1 MTPVAPQ
8 TIENRTDERMS
19 ESRRER
25 RIALVTGATRGI
37 GLEIARQLG
46 RQGFVTLVG
55 ARDRTR
61 GEAAVSRLTAEDVDA
76 EPVPLDVTS
85 EASIASAA
93 TTVAARFG
101 RLDVLINNAGILLD
115 RGMNPSEVPP
125 ALLHATYETNVFG
138 PVAVIQ
144 AFLPL
149 LRRSAAGRIV
159 NVSSEL
165 ASLARNTDPTF
176 EFAHLK
182 RLAYNS
188 SKTALNA
195 VTVMFAHELRD
206 TPIKVN
212 AADPGYTATEF
223 NAYAGTQSVEE
234 GARAAVALALLPD
247 DGPTGGYFNADGPLP
262 W

>member
-1 MTPVAPQ
+1 
-8 TIENRTDERMS
+8 MS
-19 ESRRER
+19 TGRQV
-25 RIALVTGATRGI
+25 ALVTGATRGI
-37 GLEIARQLG
+37 GFEIARQLG
-46 RQGFVTLVG
+46 HHGLVVLVG
-55 ARDRTR
+55 ARERAR
-61 GEAAVSRLTAEDVDA
+61 GEAAVRRLAAEGADA
-76 EPVPLDVTS
+76 HVVLLDVTS
-85 EASIASAA
+85 PESIAEAV
-93 TTVAARFG
+93 TTVSARFD

-115 RGMNPSEVPP
+115 RGLKPSEVSP

-138 PVAVIQ
+138 PIAVIQ

-149 LRRSAAGRIV
+149 LRRSPAGRIV
-159 NVSSEL
+159 NASSEL
-165 ASLARNTDPTF
+165 GSLARNTDPTF

-212 AADPGYTATEF
+212 AADPGYTATELNGF
-223 NAYAGTQSVEE
+223 AGTQTVEE

>member
-1 MTPVAPQ
+1 MTPLAPGPVADTPAADRA
-8 TIENRTDERMS
+8 T
-19 ESRRER
+19 ER
-25 RIALVTGATRGI
+25 RVALVTGATRGI
-37 GLEIARQLG
+37 GFEIARQLG
-46 RQGFVTLVG
+46 HHGLVVLVG
-55 ARDRTR
+55 ARDRER
-61 GEAAVSRLTAEDVDA
+61 GEAAVRRLTAEAVDA
-76 EPVPLDVTS
+76 ELVPLDVTS
-85 EASIASAA
+85 EASIAAA
-93 TTVAARFG
+93 AAAVSSRFD
-101 RLDVLINNAGILLD
+101 RLDVLVNNAGILLD
-115 RGMNPSEVPP
+115 RGLKPSEVSP
-125 ALLHATYETNVFG
+125 ALLHATYDTNVFG
-138 PVAVIQ
+138 PIAVIQ

-149 LRRSAAGRIV
+149 LRRSPAGRIV
-159 NVSSEL
+159 NASSEL
-165 ASLARNTDPTF
+165 ASLARNTDPAF